1 MPAPTLD
8 SLLSQSLRCMDRPTE
23 CCCGRVRCAYL
34 EYNNAA
40 LEGLERDLQ
49 NAAQIGQVSSF
60 SLPTPVGFN
69 PLFRVCR
76 LIATVIR
83 LAAMPLTFAL
93 QALLS
98 RHEAYMA
105 EAEDERKKIGA
116 SIDRL
121 EEEKKE
127 LQAINTKT
135 IEENRYLLDQL
146 EEMNHTVS
154 DSDAHIASLNNTL
167 KSTRK
172 ELERL
177 TVLAAQ
183 TSHLEAQL
191 AKYEK
196 EQAEIR
202 SQLGSKEE
210 QERTAVQR
218 WRGAE
223 RIISTLQEQVDR
235 IEREAREE
243 RARHAEV
250 VARFE
255 RRRAVERE
263 LEHAAGRLKGAAAAT
278 SLGKNGSVVSHF
290 VKDILSDNANLQLG
304 IVELREMLMGS
315 NEEVNSLRE
324 QMLLHQPIPERLD
337 NPEGRSSLGN
347 ELANVATN
355 DTAPDFHVHH
365 HYHVTPKLE
374 AKDRIPSIRRPKR
387 RRNIT
392 SQGFGTP
399 SSGSQ
404 TPCAMPPSPYIQA
417 TPSSSA
423 AAILSQTSVTIP
435 PPSNPSYTKQWAMPS
450 SQPPISVAASSSP
463 SSTQSA
469 FRSLSLFD
477 TIDDVLDLSRPS
489 TPGSTTL
496 GVPDSEPRHSK
507 QGSDDSVRSLSTN
520 AGSNA
525 PKSIFGVLQA
535 AETDVNESV
544 DSEVMPLSEH
554 KTILEESEEEATSR
568 PPITQ
573 SGLNDYLQDHFTSM
587 QPAPSRLHRA
597 NSHESILS
605 TRNTDVPK
613 VRRKGSQFLKGQGF
627 TPRTSLGT
635 ATIAVGPVTSSTAAV
650 GRPSNSRQG
659 YDSSNYNRILL
670 GTSPSS
676 ATTSE
681 FSTAGKS
688 TLGKRVGGW
697 VLGKWGVPPQPTV
710 STGDLRAKTLLSAV
724 DGRVKND
731 KGVDNRLSTHIEPA
745 VLDNRLLQESLG
757 ETLKGQSFG
766 V

>member
-1 MPAPTLD
+1 
-8 SLLSQSLRCMDRPTE
+8 
-23 CCCGRVRCAYL
+23 
-34 EYNNAA
+34 
-40 LEGLERDLQ
+40 
-49 NAAQIGQVSSF
+49 
-60 SLPTPVGFN
+60 
-69 PLFRVCR
+69 
-76 LIATVIR
+76 
-83 LAAMPLTFAL
+83 
-93 QALLS
+93 
-98 RHEAYMA
+98 MA
-105 EAEDERKKIGA
+105 EAENERKKIGA

-135 IEENRYLLDQL
+135 IAENRHLLDQL
-146 EEMNHTVS
+146 EEMNHTAS
-154 DSDAHIASLNNTL
+154 NSDAHIASLNNTL

-202 SQLGSKEE
+202 HQLGSKEE

-223 RIISTLQEQVDR
+223 RTISTLQEQVDR
-235 IEREAREE
+235 MEREAREE

-250 VARFE
+250 VARLE
-255 RRRAVERE
+255 RRGAVERE

-324 QMLLHQPIPERLD
+324 QMLLHQPVPEGLD

-365 HYHVTPKLE
+365 HYHVNPKLE
-374 AKDRIPSIRRPKR
+374 AKDRIPSFRRPKR

-404 TPCAMPPSPYIQA
+404 TPRAMPPSPYIQA

-435 PPSNPSYTKQWAMPS
+435 PPSDPSYTRQWAMLS
-450 SQPPISVAASSSP
+450 SQPPTSVAASSSP

-477 TIDDVLDLSRPS
+477 TIDDTLDSSRPS
-489 TPGSTTL
+489 TPGSITL
-496 GVPDSEPRHSK
+496 GAPDLRPQHSK
-507 QGSDDSVRSLSTN
+507 QGSDVSVGGISTH
-520 AGSNA
+520 AGSDA
-525 PKSIFGVLQA
+525 PKSISGELQA
-535 AETDVNESV
+535 AEINVDEDVDAGAIS
-544 DSEVMPLSEH
+544 LSKH
-554 KTILEESEEEATSR
+554 RTILEESEEGATIQPS
-568 PPITQ
+568 ITQ
-573 SGLNDYLQDHFTSM
+573 SDYLQDHFTSM

-613 VRRKGSQFLKGQGF
+613 VRRKGSQYLKGQGF

-635 ATIAVGPVTSSTAAV
+635 TTIAVGPVTSSAAAV
-650 GRPSNSRQG
+650 GRPSNGRQG

-670 GTSPSS
+670 GTGPSS
-676 ATTSE
+676 ATSAE

-697 VLGKWGVPPQPTV
+697 MLGKWGVQPQPTV
-710 STGDLRAKTLLSAV
+710 SYGHLRAKALLSAV
-724 DGRVKND
+724 DGRVKTER
-731 KGVDNRLSTHIEPA
+731 GVDNRLSTHIEPV

-757 ETLKGQSFG
+757 ETFKVQSFG

>member
-1 MPAPTLD
+1 
-8 SLLSQSLRCMDRPTE
+8 
-23 CCCGRVRCAYL
+23 
-34 EYNNAA
+34 
-40 LEGLERDLQ
+40 
-49 NAAQIGQVSSF
+49 
-60 SLPTPVGFN
+60 
-69 PLFRVCR
+69 
-76 LIATVIR
+76 
-83 LAAMPLTFAL
+83 
-93 QALLS
+93 
-98 RHEAYMA
+98 MA

-121 EEEKKE
+121 EGEKKE

-146 EEMNHTVS
+146 EEMNHTAS
-154 DSDAHIASLNNTL
+154 NSDAHIASLNNTL

-172 ELERL
+172 EMERL
-177 TVLAAQ
+177 TVLATQ

-196 EQAEIR
+196 EQAEMR
-202 SQLGSKEE
+202 HQLGSKEE

-223 RIISTLQEQVDR
+223 RTISTLQEQVDR

-374 AKDRIPSIRRPKR
+374 AKDRMPSIRRPKR

-404 TPCAMPPSPYIQA
+404 TPRAMPPSPYVQA

-435 PPSNPSYTKQWAMPS
+435 PPSDPSYTRQWAMLS

-477 TIDDVLDLSRPS
+477 TIDDALDSSRPS

-496 GVPDSEPRHSK
+496 GTPDLGARHSK
-507 QGSDDSVRSLSTN
+507 QGSGDSVRSLSAH
-520 AGSNA
+520 AGSTA
-525 PKSIFGVLQA
+525 PKSQT
-535 AETDVNESV
+535 AETDVNENGDPRAIS
-544 DSEVMPLSEH
+544 PSEH
-554 KTILEESEEEATSR
+554 KTILEESEEEASTR
-568 PPITQ
+568 PPIAQ
-573 SGLNDYLQDHFTSM
+573 AGLNDYLQDHFTSM

-697 VLGKWGVPPQPTV
+697 VLGKWGVQPQPTV